1 MNNLYDIMNLST
13 GSGDIDVSRA
23 LALLSCNE
31 VELVNVLDL
40 PKLRGAKNQLAKQLE
55 SWLVYQRL
63 LKIISVINFVHEMGV
78 TRRESFEWFTDEKI
92 AALGNITA
100 RDAILKGYFD
110 ELLGYLQAFKIGG
123 YA

>member
-1 MNNLYDIMNLST
+1 MNLST

-31 VELVNVLDL
+31 VELAHLLDL
-40 PKLRGAKNQLAKQLE
+40 PKLRGSKNQLAKQLE

-100 RDAILKGYFD
+100 RDAILNGYFD
-110 ELLGYLQAFKIGG
+110 EFLDYLQAFKIGG

>member
-1 MNNLYDIMNLST
+1 MNLST
-13 GSGDIDVSRA
+13 SSGDIDFSRA

-40 PKLRGAKNQLAKQLE
+40 PKLRGSKNQLAKQLE

-110 ELLGYLQAFKIGG
+110 ELLDYLQAFKIGG